1 MDKEQARKASK
12 AGATAAFISGGLTT
26 AVVAIAMATNAK
38 GPLGLWNDPAMFFDI
53 LLILGCGIGMLRYSR
68 SAAIVVTVYFILSK
82 VVVGLET
89 GKFTGIGIALVFLYY
104 FGRAIQG
111 TFVYHRML
119 KEENPA
125 YKSAPKWMYYAGIP
139 AGLVLFLMA
148 GFVVLTLSGVFPSTE
163 VAVGSEMRQ
172 KDHSLLIETGLV
184 HPQEKIAYFYSHGF
198 LSILEDGNILT
209 DQRVIRYVQD
219 ETYGL
224 KVYQFMFDEIEHVT
238 LLEQGNAINPSIY
251 EVRSFQEDLWV
262 RLSLSTEGG
271 GDVEFIEALRN
282 NIHEMRAIPAI
293 QSPHKRSL

>member
-125 YKSAPKWMYYAGIP
+125 YKSAPKWMSCLGGRSLRRDSRWTCFIFDG
-139 AGLVLFLMA
+139 GLRRVDPKW
-148 GFVVLTLSGVFPSTE
+148 GVPF
-163 VAVGSEMRQ
+163 
-172 KDHSLLIETGLV
+172 
-184 HPQEKIAYFYSHGF
+184 
-198 LSILEDGNILT
+198 N
-209 DQRVIRYVQD
+209 
-219 ETYGL
+219 
-224 KVYQFMFDEIEHVT
+224 
-238 LLEQGNAINPSIY
+238 
-251 EVRSFQEDLWV
+251 
-262 RLSLSTEGG
+262 GG
-271 GDVEFIEALRN
+271 GGGL
-282 NIHEMRAIPAI
+282 
-293 QSPHKRSL
+293 